1 MSAEVTGSEM
11 QQFLEGDPLNPNSEK
26 EDAAPKRTCYESCN
40 YVCRNITVEPT
51 MALFVLPAIL
61 TILTTQNLSLEK
73 ACRVNLNFTDEICRS
88 LKLQQVDTQ
97 NEYEK
102 ATQQLLTKFLASRTY
117 ITATIPCL
125 IALFAGSYSDKTG
138 RRKIFLLMPIFGQ
151 ILVVSNNMLNV
162 YFFYELNLEFLTFS
176 EAIFEGF
183 SGGWTV
189 AFFTMFAF
197 ISDITTEKN
206 RTFRMG
212 LLNFA
217 LTVGFPIGMGLS
229 GVLLKNFGYYG
240 CYGVAFGCHALNFS
254 YNAFI
259 LKEPEKTLAQ
269 KKFQHENKGVCNFFR
284 TFFSLANIRE
294 SWNVVFRSGPN
305 HRRVRMIVYMLVI
318 ATLFGPMYGEISVL
332 YLNTRYRFNW
342 DEVKFSVFQ
351 TYNFVMH
358 TVGTMFSII
367 VFSKVLGWHDSL
379 LGIISTVSKLFS
391 SFVYC
396 FAPNGKIFFIAPL
409 VEILNGTSL
418 LAMRSIVS
426 KFVDSNELGK
436 VNSIIS
442 LTENLM
448 PLVYVPLY
456 TNVYKATMEV
466 LPGAVFLMGAALT
479 FPAVIVF
486 IWLLYE
492 HRKGVRRLKTEE
504 ADELPTKDNLLQPN

>member
-1 MSAEVTGSEM
+1 ME
-11 QQFLEGDPLNPNSEK
+11 QFAEGDPLKPN
-26 EDAAPKRTCYESCN
+26 DDNQNAAKRSCRGSCN
-40 YVCRNITVEPT
+40 HILRNITVEPT
-51 MALFVLPAIL
+51 MALFTLAVIL
-61 TILTTQNLSLEK
+61 TMLTTQNLSLEK
-73 ACRVNLNFTDEICRS
+73 ACRVNLNFTDEICSS
-88 LKLQQVDTQ
+88 LKLQQAETQ

-102 ATQQLLTKFLASRTY
+102 ATQQLIAKFISSRTY
-117 ITATIPCL
+117 ITATIPCV

-138 RRKIFLLMPIFGQ
+138 RRKVFLLIPIVGQ
-151 ILVVSNNMLNV
+151 ILLIINNMLNT

-176 EAIFEGF
+176 EAVLEGF
-183 SGGWTV
+183 SGGWSLP
-189 AFFTMFAF
+189 FFIMFAF
-197 ISDITTEKN
+197 ISAITTDET

-212 LLNFA
+212 LLNLA
-217 LTVGFPIGMGLS
+217 LTVGFPVGMGLS
-229 GVLLKNFGYYG
+229 GILLKKYGYYG
-240 CYGVAFGCHALNFS
+240 TYGVALACHIVNFS
-254 YNAFI
+254 YSAFI
-259 LKEPEKTLAQ
+259 LKEPKRTPEQ